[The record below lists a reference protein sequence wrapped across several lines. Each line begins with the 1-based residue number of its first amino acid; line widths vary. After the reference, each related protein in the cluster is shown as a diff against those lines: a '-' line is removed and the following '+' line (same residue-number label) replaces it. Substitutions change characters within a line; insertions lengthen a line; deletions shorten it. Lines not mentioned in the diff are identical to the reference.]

1 MSVEEGVL
9 LGMGNPLLDISAV
22 VDQAFLDKWELKMN
36 NAILAEEKHVP
47 MYEELVEKFDVD
59 YVAGGATQNSIR
71 VAQWMLQV
79 NASIRAPG
87 CNSSH
92 RHRTR
97 RDGISRRRVEHGGA
111 QSGSPLSAVHRRQKH
126 EIGGPGCRPRS
137 SQVAA
142 RACTGAQNVNAAQHI

>member
-1 MSVEEGVL
+1 MSSVAEGVL

-22 VDQAFLDKWELKMN
+22 VDQAFLDKWDLKMN

-79 NASIRAPG
+79 RISTAPTLAWEEAPCCAVGLRIVEGSG
-87 CNSSH
+87 CE
-92 RHRTR
+92 RLERER
-97 RDGISRRRVEHGGA
+97 RG
-111 QSGSPLSAVHRRQKH
+111 PT
-126 EIGGPGCRPRS
+126 IG
-137 SQVAA
+137 
-142 RACTGAQNVNAAQHI
+142 T